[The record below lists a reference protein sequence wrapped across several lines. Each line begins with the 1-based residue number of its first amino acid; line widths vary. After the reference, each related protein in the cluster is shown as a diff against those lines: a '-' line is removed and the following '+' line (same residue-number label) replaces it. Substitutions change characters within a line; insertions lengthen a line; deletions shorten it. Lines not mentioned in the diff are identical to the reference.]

1 VRCGAGMGSGA
12 NAAVGM
18 AAHGEAEAAGAD
30 GKRSALARM
39 NTVDLINTGGGAA
52 AATRGVWWRLRCWTP
67 QKWELII
74 IVLTVA
80 P

>member
-1 VRCGAGMGSGA
+1 MGSGA

-30 GKRSALARM
+30 GKRSAP
-39 NTVDLINTGGGAA
+39 GGGAA
-52 AATRGVWWRLRCWTP
+52 AAGAMGTAGAPGAPAGKSTRGVSVWIP